1 MNGSYP
7 LVQLTLGERAAPLDL
22 SFTLDDEQ
30 VVLHLDVQVL
40 RVKVL
45 GLKTENNEL
54 NVGRY

>member
-1 MNGSYP
+1 M
-7 LVQLTLGERAAPLDL
+7 VQLTLGEGAAPLDL

-45 GLKTENNEL
+45 GSKTENNEL

>member
-1 MNGSYP
+1 MVLSSYP

-40 RVKVL
+40 GVKVL
-45 GLKTENNEL
+45 GLKTENNEPY
-54 NVGRY
+54 VV